1 MSSNTAF
8 IVGFMGSGKSSV
20 LDLIKKNTE
29 INTIDLDQAVLEDN
43 TTGVESVEELFNRY
57 GEEYFRIHEVKAFEK
72 IFKNSNT
79 VISLGGGSMTSI
91 SIKNTVIN
99 SDKSF
104 YLENE
109 FKNLWQNIKESNRP
123 LVATGEDNVKKIY
136 QDRLDIYKQC
146 KNTIDM
152 SKLSLEEASEA
163 IVYQLGWG

>member
-72 IFKNSNT
+72 IFK
-79 VISLGGGSMTSI
+79 
-91 SIKNTVIN
+91 
-99 SDKSF
+99 
-104 YLENE
+104 
-109 FKNLWQNIKESNRP
+109 
-123 LVATGEDNVKKIY
+123 
-136 QDRLDIYKQC
+136 
-146 KNTIDM
+146 
-152 SKLSLEEASEA
+152 SLE
-163 IVYQLGWG
+163 